1 LINGQISGLVNWAI
15 NEPINKTNDKLIE
28 KSDGTALKGTGEEC
42 YNFDKSGYDNILKDV
57 SDKPK
62 DNRNDV
68 DNNADTNFEKIR
80 DGKDTRPQ
88 QDIERNVFL
97 DARIIGQV
105 FSTYILLQNEDDLI
119 IIDQHAAHER
129 IRFEELKEKYA
140 RNESL
145 AQYLLTPV
153 VIELTNQEIVFLEEE
168 KELFNKL
175 GFIFESFGNNSI
187 ILRSVPIP
195 DEGVGVK
202 EAFLE
207 VVDFLMSKGRKYDKI
222 IEEDALYQI
231 ACKSAVKANKKLDE
245 IEIKAILDKLNMLQ
259 NPYTCPHGRPTVVKI
274 TKYEFEKMF
283 KRIV

>member
-1 LINGQISGLVNWAI
+1 V
-15 NEPINKTNDKLIE
+15 
-28 KSDGTALKGTGEEC
+28 KS
-42 YNFDKSGYDNILKDV
+42 V
-57 SDKPK
+57 
-62 DNRNDV
+62 
-68 DNNADTNFEKIR
+68 NFEKIR

-153 VIELTNQEIVFLEEE
+153 VIELTNQEIVF
-168 KELFNKL
+168 L